1 MIGKLINKI
10 KFWNKKND
18 VFEKAERYLNDVPK
32 NQPIEKYD
40 AFNDLIRIDQY
51 ISEIEKAKEL
61 LKRNGYI
68 ILEKNKC
75 TECGQYVNGIH
86 YCSGKP
92 INTTFKNEYNSKDI
106 GNDFCKYADM

>member
-51 ISEIEKAKEL
+51 VSFLKYVGYEISE
-61 LKRNGYI
+61 KR
-68 ILEKNKC
+68 KC
-75 TECGQYVNGIH
+75 PKCQEFVEGPH
-86 YCSGKP
+86 YCQENKV
-92 INTTFKNEYNSKDI
+92 I
-106 GNDFCKYADM
+106 